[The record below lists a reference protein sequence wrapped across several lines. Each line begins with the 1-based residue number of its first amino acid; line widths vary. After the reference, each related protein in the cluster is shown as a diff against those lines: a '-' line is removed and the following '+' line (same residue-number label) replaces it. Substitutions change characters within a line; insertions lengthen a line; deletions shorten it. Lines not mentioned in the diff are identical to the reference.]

1 MLEPARSTM
10 DEAEPAGGAAPAL
23 RLNLG
28 AGGQPLPGFQN
39 LDGGK
44 GDFLY
49 PLPYET
55 GSVDE
60 VRASHV
66 LEHFPRAEIPLIL
79 KEWVRVLKPGGAL
92 KIAVPNF
99 QTIAEW
105 YLAGKQAPIEGYVMG
120 GQVDSLD
127 FHKAL
132 FDREQLYADL
142 HDAGLRA
149 IRQWTS
155 EINDCA
161 ALPVSLN
168 LMGNKLGRSSL
179 AVKAVMSVPRLG
191 FMDNFDCAWKA
202 LQPLGIGVNRV
213 TGAYWG
219 QCLTE
224 GIELAIRDGA
234 EVVLTIDYDTIY
246 TKQQVMTLLELMVA
260 CPEIDALAPIQVA
273 RWDARPLWKL
283 PDKDGKPQTL
293 IAMETLRQDIMP
305 AEHAH
310 FGLTA
315 FRVSALQRMPKPWFH
330 AVPDP
335 SGGWGDG
342 RVDADIAFWHQW
354 KAAGNRLFIANRV
367 PVGHVDVVIRWP
379 DKNLQ
384 SALQYTG
391 DFVKHGPP
399 KECWE

>member
-1 MLEPARSTM
+1 M

-28 AGGQPLPGFQN
+28 AGGQPLPGFRN
-39 LDGGK
+39 LDGNK
-44 GDFLY
+44 GDVLY
-49 PLPYET
+49 PLPYAD

-66 LEHFPRAEIPLIL
+66 LEHFSRAEVPLIL

-92 KIAVPNF
+92 KVAVPNF

-142 HDAGLRA
+142 RAAGLRG

-155 EINDCA
+155 EIEDCA

-168 LMGNKLGRSSL
+168 LMGNKIVGRTVN
-179 AVKAVMSVPRLG
+179 VKAVMSVPRLG
-191 FMDNFDCAWKA
+191 FMDNFDCAFKA
-202 LQPLGIGVNRV
+202 LSPLGIPLTHVK
-213 TGAYWG
+213 GAYWG
-219 QCLTE
+219 QVLTS
-224 GIELAIRDGA
+224 GIEMVMAGGA
-234 EVVLTIDYDTIY
+234 EIVVTIDYDTIY
-246 TKQQVMTLLELMVA
+246 EKRHILTMLELMVA
-260 CPEIDALAPIQVA
+260 CPEIDALAPIQTA

-283 PDKDGKPQTL
+283 PEKDGKPQTL
-293 IAMETLRQDIMP
+293 IAMDTLRQDIMP
-305 AEHAH
+305 ADHAH
-310 FGLTA
+310 FGLTMIRA
-315 FRVSALQRMPKPWFH
+315 EALRRMPKPWFH
-330 AVPDP
+330 ATPAPD
-335 SGGWGDG
+335 GGWGEG
-342 RVDADIAFWHQW
+342 RVDADIGFWRQW

-367 PVGHVDVVIRWP
+367 AVGHAELVIRWP
-379 DKNLQ
+379 DKELGA
-384 SALQYTG
+384 ALQYPS
-391 DFVKHGPP
+391 DFSKHGAP